1 MTTPTESKRRRLEP
15 PPPPNLTT
23 SGLSICRNCNLVFR
37 NATALN
43 QHSKTENHKMVLDG
57 LRPPF
62 GAFFCLL
69 CWVGFKS
76 MDELRTHYNRE
87 IHENNTF
94 RAGVKAIW
102 TGASNS
108 STESNLA
115 AELPSNVSPISLSP
129 DRAGSLSPISLEEGD
144 EVLPTTTT
152 STSRGPSSLDRSP
165 SRHKS
170 VSPLL
175 NKSTSRAE
183 VSSSTTNKHLNGR
196 QTVIQNIVRKNDRQP
211 AKSTIRPNSTSQYDS
226 PKFHHRS
233 KENGIDR
240 FVILDEVGDEQ
251 VGDEQVGDEQ
261 IPPASDRLDDMDDIS
276 LSEEED
282 NLEKV
287 SSDEE
292 ENDDTHSFENISS
305 PEHVTNASEAKLD
318 FENVDSPE
326 EHVEQHEDLEAVD
339 SPEEDPDD
347 APSDFRRGLE
357 QSLEAVSSPE
367 PENEAETNASTP
379 EVKDQSDSSN
389 LDDDLL
395 LMDQHLELI
404 YD

>member
-1 MTTPTESKRRRLEP
+1 LSEDKLVKPQRNRKMTTPTESKRRRLEP

-76 MDELRTHYNRE
+76 MDDLRTHYNRE

-94 RAGVKAIW
+94 RAEVKAIW

-108 STESNLA
+108 SNESNLA
-115 AELPSNVSPISLSP
+115 AELPNNVSPISPSP
-129 DRAGSLSPISLEEGD
+129 DRSLSPISLEEAD

-152 STSRGPSSLDRSP
+152 TSTS
-165 SRHKS
+165 K
-170 VSPLL
+170 
-175 NKSTSRAE
+175 E
-183 VSSSTTNKHLNGR
+183 VISTTNKHLNGR
-196 QTVIQNIVRKNDRQP
+196 QPVIQNKVRKNNR
-211 AKSTIRPNSTSQYDS
+211 KSSESTIHQGSTSYNDDSPNSHQ
-226 PKFHHRS
+226 S
-233 KENGIDR
+233 KKTDCIDG
-240 FVILDEVGDEQ
+240 FVILDEVGDEE
-251 VGDEQVGDEQ
+251 V
-261 IPPASDRLDDMDDIS
+261 PSSDRLDDRDEIS
-276 LSEEED
+276 LSEED
-282 NLEKV
+282 DDLEKV

-292 ENDDTHSFENISS
+292 EENEDDDAHSFENISS
-305 PEHVTNASEAKLD
+305 PEHVTNASDAKLD

-339 SPEEDPDD
+339 SPEEDPDEV
-347 APSDFRRGLE
+347 PSDFRRGLE

-367 PENEAETNASTP
+367 PENEAEINASTP
-379 EVKDQSDSSN
+379 DVKDQSDSSN

>member
-1 MTTPTESKRRRLEP
+1 MTTPTETKRRRLEP

-37 NATALN
+37 NATALTE
-43 QHSKTENHKMVLDG
+43 HSKTENHKMVLDG

-76 MDELRTHYNRE
+76 MDDLRTHYNRE
-87 IHENNTF
+87 MHESNTF
-94 RAGVKAIW
+94 RAEVKAIW

-108 STESNLA
+108 SNESNLA
-115 AELPSNVSPISLSP
+115 SELPNNVSPISPSP
-129 DRAGSLSPISLEEGD
+129 DRSLSPISLEEAD

-152 STSRGPSSLDRSP
+152 TTS
-165 SRHKS
+165 
-170 VSPLL
+170 
-175 NKSTSRAE
+175 NE
-183 VSSSTTNKHLNGR
+183 VKTTTNKHLNGR
-196 QTVIQNIVRKNDRQP
+196 QPVIQNIVRKNNLQS
-211 AKSTIRPNSTSQYDS
+211 AKSTIHQDTTTYNDDSPNS
-226 PKFHHRS
+226 HRS
-233 KENGIDR
+233 KENDIDG

-251 VGDEQVGDEQ
+251 V
-261 IPPASDRLDDMDDIS
+261 PSSDRLDDRDEIS
-276 LSEEED
+276 LSED
-282 NLEKV
+282 DDHLEKV

-292 ENDDTHSFENISS
+292 ENEDDAHSFENISS
-305 PEHVTNASEAKLD
+305 PEHVTNASDAKLD

-339 SPEEDPDD
+339 SPEEDPEEV
-347 APSDFRRGLE
+347 PSEFRRRLD

-367 PENEAETNASTP
+367 PENEAETNASNSPTSN
-379 EVKDQSDSSN
+379 VKDQSDSSN

>member
-1 MTTPTESKRRRLEP
+1 MSTPTESKRRRLEP

-37 NATALN
+37 NANALN

-76 MDELRTHYNRE
+76 MDDLRTHYNRE
-87 IHENNTF
+87 IHENNTS

-108 STESNLA
+108 RNESSLA
-115 AELPSNVSPISLSP
+115 VELPNNVSPISLSP
-129 DRAGSLSPISLEEGD
+129 DRSLSPISLEEAD
-144 EVLPTTTT
+144 EVLPSTTTTT
-152 STSRGPSSLDRSP
+152 STS
-165 SRHKS
+165 K
-170 VSPLL
+170 
-175 NKSTSRAE
+175 E
-183 VSSSTTNKHLNGR
+183 VISTTNKHLNGR
-196 QTVIQNIVRKNDRQP
+196 QPVIQNIVRKNDRQSSE
-211 AKSTIRPNSTSQYDS
+211 STIHRGSTSYNDDSPNS
-226 PKFHHRS
+226 HHRS
-233 KENGIDR
+233 KVETDLKIDG
-240 FVILDEVGDEQ
+240 FVVLDEVGDEQ
-251 VGDEQVGDEQ
+251 V
-261 IPPASDRLDDMDDIS
+261 PSSDRLDDRDEIS

-282 NLEKV
+282 NDALEKV
-287 SSDEE
+287 SSDED
-292 ENDDTHSFENISS
+292 ENEDDNHSFENISS
-305 PEHVTNASEAKLD
+305 PEHVTNASDAKLD

-326 EHVEQHEDLEAVD
+326 EHVEQQHEDLEAVD

-347 APSDFRRGLE
+347 VPSDFRRGLE

-367 PENEAETNASTP
+367 PENEATETNASTP
-379 EVKDQSDSSN
+379 DNVKDQSDSSN